1 MKNMLNQEKEEKGM
15 QKSTVVKTR
24 TRGCVLVDTRVLADH
39 ELLTRVFASDENGH
53 VSRWVELDGDIHAT
67 KSYASKGHEEMVEKW
82 KNM

>member
-1 MKNMLNQEKEEKGM
+1 MFNQEIEEKGM

-24 TRGCVLVDTRVLADH
+24 TRGYVLIDTRFLPDH

-53 VSRWVELDGDIHAT
+53 VSRWIELDDDIHAT
-67 KSYASKGHEEMVEKW
+67 KSQASKGHEEMVEKW